1 MEVWN
6 APPGS
11 NIHTSHR
18 HGVGRSSLGDVSG
31 EAGQRPAVQELGF
44 SVLSTGSVQPA
55 EILGQVFEVSGFG
68 L

>member
-1 MEVWN
+1 M
-6 APPGS
+6 
-11 NIHTSHR
+11 
-18 HGVGRSSLGDVSG
+18 SG